1 MNLITGKPL
10 TMTSREIA
18 DLVEKRHDNV
28 KRTIENLISQ
38 GVIVH
43 PQIEDEHVADTI
55 GRQRA
60 IQVFSFTAEQ
70 GKRDSI
76 IVVAQLSPEFT
87 ARLVDRWQELEA
99 KQSKPYPQIPH
110 SFAEALQ
117 LAANQAKLLEQ
128 QAPKVDFFDRLV
140 VRDTLMN
147 ASQVAQK
154 HNLSAVRLNKFLD
167 EHDVYSHAIK
177 RGRVFQQWFID
188 KGFGKLRQTDQG
200 FSQAMFTPAG
210 EAWICEKLV
219 SEGVAA

>member
-1 MNLITGKPL
+1 MNLISSDQL
-10 TMTSREIA
+10 TMSSREIA

-28 KRTIENLISQ
+28 TRTIENLAAK
-38 GVIVH
+38 GVIRT
-43 PQIEDEHVADTI
+43 PQIE
-55 GRQRA
+55 
-60 IQVFSFTAEQ
+60 VFEEINNLGLKVSRNSFVFYDEQ

-128 QAPKVDFFDRLV
+128 QAPKVEFFDRLV

-210 EAWICEKLV
+210 EAWICDKLV